1 MKTIFLPG
9 AGGSAEFWR
18 PVAERLPAD
27 PPKQRLSWPGLGNEP
42 PAENMRGADDLV
54 SMVLDA
60 LDEASNIV
68 AQSMGGLIAVRSALK
83 APDKIRRLV
92 LTATSAGAPVEDLG
106 GSNWRPD
113 YRNAFPSAA
122 KWITEIR
129 QDLSSE
135 IPSIR
140 APTLL
145 IWGDSDPISPI
156 AVGQRLLELLPNAQL
171 HVVKGGDHDL
181 AIRHADEVAAVV
193 QAHLSAT

>member
-9 AGGSAEFWR
+9 AGASAAFWL

-27 PPKQRLSWPGLGNEP
+27 PPKLRLSWPGLGNEP
-42 PAENMRGADDLV
+42 PAENVRGVDDLV
-54 SMVLDA
+54 SMALDA
-60 LDEASNIV
+60 FDEASNII
-68 AQSMGGLIAVRSALK
+68 AQSMGGLIAVRCALK
-83 APDKIRRLV
+83 APEKIRRLV

-106 GSNWRPD
+106 GSNWRPE
-113 YRNAFPSAA
+113 YQKAFPSAA

-135 IPSIR
+135 IPSIK

-156 AVGQRLLELLPNAQL
+156 AVGQRLLELLPDARL

-181 AIRHADEVAAVV
+181 AIHHADEVAEVI
-193 QAHLSAT
+193 QSHLAAI